1 MPSDE
6 HCQRLSRGTRPSTTS
21 CGRLDSE
28 MPRPAR
34 LDAPNTLHHVRVRGR
49 ERRVIFTDDT
59 DREDFVA
66 QRRRAVE
73 NPAAVLGVRPQTA
86 YQAVARGRA
95 PQAEWDPLLGDCLV
109 ILGNGSPIEQ
119 PGISPERS
127 RSLSSIRAGVGDSCA

>member
-6 HCQRLSRGTRPSTTS
+6 HCHRLSRGTRPSTTS

-34 LDAPNTLHHVRVRGR
+34 LDAPNTLHRVRGRGR

-66 QRRRAVE
+66 QRRRTVE
-73 NPAAVLGVRPQTA
+73 NRAAVLRVRPQA
-86 YQAVARGRA
+86 VYQAVARGRA
-95 PQAEWDPLLGDCLV
+95 ARAEWDQFLGDYLV
-109 ILGNGSPIEQ
+109 ILGNPVRRVDEN
-119 PGISPERS
+119 PNPES
-127 RSLSSIRAGVGDSCA
+127 WNSAGLRAERCPVPF